1 MDNRQF
7 FVRSDNLLLPDE
19 LKGTQVINIQKNGT
33 LVELYK
39 AIRSRYRLPD
49 WCVLQLWTGPM
60 GMKGKRFDDK
70 GEIIDSSIENVL
82 IKIMPT
88 PRHHRP
94 TLPYDELDSSLP
106 SPNYTC

>member
-1 MDNRQF
+1 MDYRQF
-7 FVRSDNLLLPDE
+7 FVKSDNLLLPDE
-19 LKGTQVINIQKNGT
+19 LRGTQVIDISTNGT
-33 LVELYK
+33 LAELYK

-60 GMKGKRFDDK
+60 GMKGKRFDNL
-70 GEIIDSSIENVL
+70 GETIDTSIENVL

-94 TLPYDELDSSLP
+94 TLPFDELESSQI
-106 SPNYTC
+106 SPNYI